1 MATARYKVPSRK
13 RREETERIAVQSSR
27 RRGWRKVVSL
37 LACTVVFC
45 TTYALILPAITQES
59 AAAAPHIHDV
69 TCYTAVME
77 EGEKTLTCSALEGD
91 ELHTHTDDC
100 YTVQMVQK
108 DAGKLTCT
116 DPNHA
121 HNALCYGQWELNC
134 PLLWV
139 VADVMVDIEALPSA
153 DQIADKV
160 AAYEAAHDT
169 EGEEKYYTEIT
180 QEVNRVYRRYEML
193 SEWQKTQVVN
203 ADKLLELEFIWSR
216 TPLVLVQSIDVYMIN
231 SYTGDPHANSNST
244 GTILFNGGSPGSY
257 NDSFGYRY
265 WTAIVVE
272 QNADGTLTVGE
283 VVKHYNDKTDVG
295 PSKKSGFVLF
305 IWEGTIHPN
314 SINVSVGDFVFATLD
329 RTKVTGYTGSVQG
342 TVSFYSDINDV
353 TINSPAPTVGAYTS
367 TKDFVELNLY
377 DYNYN
382 INANWKDNNKYPGFQ
397 WNGGAYSNDDYQTS
411 ISEQGQG
418 VPYIV
423 TDRHRVDSIDFG
435 NSMITNHTYGG
446 SSSGTNGKAN
456 GAISVGKLYNNS
468 ESSSTG
474 LINWLWYD
482 GSDYSTTTNR
492 PVGMS
497 TGYQSLSNTLVNGYP
512 ALNDD
517 GNTSLAYLF
526 TNGGAVTKQNTESI
540 DGLFLQNPVTGA
552 YAYNSR
558 ENHAQYSN
566 NFFTRYDQI
575 ITPNFLLYPF
585 GNFLPLNRIQSD
597 QSTQLTAFNIQ
608 GGMKKYVDKIINN
621 LNVALNDNSDYA
633 DDSRRQLITMLQEYA
648 EHWTLYPRTFSG
660 TSVNWNNLMPGNAI
674 RDFFWK
680 DDSDK
685 GDGPTDENG
694 TGFIKTEYFDELYNI
709 DWDKATNFF
718 FGMEMKM
725 HFMMPKDGLTGND
738 NGNNASGWTKDAAEN
753 HIRPGSPDGI
763 PDYPLI
769 FNFAGDDDVW
779 VYIDDVLFLDL
790 TGIHRHVGGRIN
802 MQEGKV
808 YYYELLP
815 ADGGDVAEVAYK
827 EYTFAELLTAAGKD
841 TSVLNEKGTF
851 KDYSTHTFNFYYM
864 ERGSGSSVCRI
875 NFNFPLLHENSISV
889 SKENLPDQDVTLVG
903 DPDYYFNIM
912 YEDPSGELFVGPNSK
927 TGVKTYKI
935 MDSAGNYL
943 KDENGNVKTFETDQ
957 YGIFTIKAG
966 QTAIFEGI
974 KENLGE
980 YYVQE
985 LIKEVD
991 HNQYNE
997 KVTINGENSRT
1008 NNLID
1013 WSVRKYFQDAD
1024 DDKNTGPYGHKWYAH
1039 SGQDTDSA
1047 TNSAFYFQAINGV
1060 VTSKLGKLNITKA
1073 LGDNTTAP
1081 DAAFNFRVTLDGEP
1095 LEKGTQYTVGGET
1108 KTVQTEG
1115 ILTLAAGQTATIEG
1129 ILSGTAFTVQETTE
1143 SAKGY
1148 TVTYQV
1154 TDAENAATD
1163 GLASG
1168 IIRTETTTSVTA
1180 TNTENRTEVVIPGH
1194 KELNKA
1200 DENKAHKFHF
1210 TVQQVDKDGK
1220 PVDDGY
1226 SRTHEVE
1233 LAAGVQAKDFSI
1245 IIGYSKID
1253 RSQLP
1258 LELYYKITE
1267 QPADNMAENTQAYVA
1282 KVLLAEANDSVTA
1295 TLASLTDASGDD
1307 ATTAAFTNTLLGD
1320 LDISKQVIGGTDDQ
1334 RYFRFTV
1341 TLRPGD
1347 SGLAQLPTAYAV
1359 SLYEKNAAES
1369 TTEQWSFKQE
1379 GGALIFSFYARADER
1394 LIIHGIPLGAAWT
1407 VKEDTDAYYTLPEGH
1422 EDLAR
1427 AENGWVKNEGFS
1439 YATEIYVDETHITG
1453 AEASGQINASGTA
1466 VTVAYTNSTQ
1476 YSLPATGGVG
1486 TGVFTGA
1493 GLLLMLFSAVW
1504 LLYKRKRRREAY

>member
-13 RREETERIAVQSSR
+13 RREETERIAVQSSC

-45 TTYALILPAITQES
+45 TTYALILPAITQET

-116 DPNHA
+116 DPDHA

-169 EGEEKYYTEIT
+169 AGEKKYYTEIT

-203 ADKLLELEFIWSR
+203 ADKLLELEFIWSK
-216 TPLVLVQSIDVYMIN
+216 
-231 SYTGDPHANSNST
+231 SNLIA
-244 GTILFNGGSPGSY
+244 G
-257 NDSFGYRY
+257 
-265 WTAIVVE
+265 
-272 QNADGTLTVGE
+272 
-283 VVKHYNDKTDVG
+283 
-295 PSKKSGFVLF
+295 
-305 IWEGTIHPN
+305 
-314 SINVSVGDFVFATLD
+314 
-329 RTKVTGYTGSVQG
+329 VQG
-342 TVSFYSDINDV
+342 V
-353 TINSPAPTVGAYTS
+353 NSPKPTVGDYTS

-382 INANWKDNNKYPGFQ
+382 INANWKGNNKYPGFQ
-397 WNGGAYSNDDYQTS
+397 WNGGAYSKSTYQIS
-411 ISEQGQG
+411 ISQQGQG
-418 VPYIV
+418 IPNIV
-423 TDRHRVDSIDFG
+423 TDRHHVDSIDFG
-435 NSMITNHTYGG
+435 NSMITNHTYGS

-456 GAISVGKLYNNS
+456 GAINVGNQG
-468 ESSSTG
+468 G
-474 LINWLWYD
+474 LINALD
-482 GSDYSTTTNR
+482 ISDYGVTNR
-492 PVGMS
+492 PIGFSVGTEVM
-497 TGYQSLSNTLVNGYP
+497 LRTLKNGYP
-512 ALNDD
+512 ALVD
-517 GNTSLAYLF
+517 GTTLDYLF
-526 TNGGAVTKQNTESI
+526 TSNDAVSKMNTESI

-585 GNFLPLNRIQSD
+585 GNFLPLNHIQSD
-597 QSTQLTAFNIQ
+597 QSTQLSAFNIQ
-608 GGMKKYVDKIINN
+608 GGMKKYVDKIISN

-633 DDSRRQLITMLQEYA
+633 DDARRQLITMLQEYA
-648 EHWTLYPRTFSG
+648 ENWTLYPRTIKDVYNDWS
-660 TSVNWNNLMPGNAI
+660 TLWPGHAI
-674 RDFFWK
+674 RDFFWQ
-680 DDSDK
+680 DSDGS
-685 GDGPTDENG
+685 GDGPTDD
-694 TGFIKTEYFDELYNI
+694 TDFISPEYFDKLYNI

-738 NGNNASGWTKDAAEN
+738 NGNNASGWTQDAAGN

-790 TGIHRHVGGRIN
+790 TGIHRHVGGRID
-802 MQEGKV
+802 MQAGKV
-808 YYYELLP
+808 YYYYLDP
-815 ADGGDVAEVAYK
+815 ANKGDVNTEEPYAT
-827 EYTFAELLTAAGKD
+827 YTFAQLLTAAGKD

-875 NFNFPLLHENSISV
+875 NFNFPMLRENSISV

-903 DPDYYFNIM
+903 DPDYYFDIM
-912 YEDPSGELFVGPNSK
+912 TGNELFVGPNSK
-927 TGVKTYKI
+927 TGVSTYKV

-943 KDENGNVKTFETDQ
+943 KDENGKEKVFETDQ
-957 YGIFTIKAG
+957 YGIFKIKAG

-974 KENLGE
+974 KENLGT

-985 LIKEVD
+985 LIRED
-991 HNQYNE
+991 QHTQYNKE
-997 KVTINGENSRT
+997 VTINGQPSRV
-1008 NNLID
+1008 NNLIE
-1013 WSVRKYFQDAD
+1013 WNYRTYFTDGD
-1024 DDKNTGPYGHKWYAH
+1024 NDPHTGPDGYKWYCH

-1047 TNSAFYFQAINGV
+1047 TNSTFYFQAINGV

-1081 DAAFNFRVTLDGEP
+1081 DAAFNFRVTLDGKP

-1108 KTVQTEG
+1108 KTVQIEG

-1200 DENKAHKFHF
+1200 DENKTHKFHF
-1210 TVQQVDKDGK
+1210 TVQQVDEDGK

-1347 SGLAQLPTAYAV
+1347 SGLAQLPTSYPATAFDQGKDTGEDWTCNFQKQSDG
-1359 SLYEKNAAES
+1359 SL
-1369 TTEQWSFKQE
+1369 T
-1379 GGALIFSFYARADER
+1379 FSFYARTDER

-1407 VKEDTDAYYTLPEGH
+1407 VKEDTDAYYIDAKTLPEGH

-1427 AENGWVKNEGFS
+1427 AENGWVKYEGFS

-1453 AEASGQINASGTA
+1453 AAASGQINASGTA

-1486 TGVFTGA
+1486 TGVFTGT
-1493 GLLLMLFSAVW
+1493 GSLLMLFSAVW